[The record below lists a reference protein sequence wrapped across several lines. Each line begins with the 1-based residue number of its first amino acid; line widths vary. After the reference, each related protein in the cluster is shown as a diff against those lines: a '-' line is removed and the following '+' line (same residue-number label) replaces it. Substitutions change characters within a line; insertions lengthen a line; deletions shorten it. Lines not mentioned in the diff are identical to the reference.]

1 MFSRFFIDRPIFSSV
16 LSIIIVMAGLVAIKN
31 LPVQEYPAI
40 VPPQITVQ
48 AVYPGADAETL
59 SKTVAAPLEDAIN
72 GAQDMIYMTST
83 ASPSGILNMSITFAT
98 GTDPAAANVDVNNR
112 VQVAMNRLPEAVRRQ
127 GVSVR
132 ERSPDML
139 RVIAFTSENRVHD
152 ALWLNNYALINVID
166 DIKRIQGVGDA
177 FLFGSKEYALRVWL
191 KPDRLAAFNLTVND
205 VLAVIRSQNVQL
217 AAGQIGGEP
226 AAKKMAFTYTVT
238 TPGRLKTAE
247 EFGNILVRTNADG
260 SSLRLKDV
268 ANVELGA
275 ERYILKGA
283 RNKEPMAVAGVFLAP
298 GANALEVDAKLTKVL
313 EKVAKKFPED
323 VRYHTLYDTTKFV
336 NTSIEEVLWTLLEA
350 IVMVVIIIYFFLGNL
365 RATIIPVLAI
375 PVSIVGTFAGLYV
388 AGFSINLLTLFALIL
403 AIGLVVDDAIIVIE
417 NVERLLHERKELT
430 VRDATVEA
438 MREITGPVV
447 AIVFVLS
454 AVFIPAALMG
464 GFSGVMYQQ
473 FAMTIVISVVISG
486 IVALTLTPALCNVF
500 LRRDAPRPLL
510 PIRLFNALFAKMTAG
525 FNRGVRLTLRFAA
538 LNLLLFAA
546 LVGSGYWMAEKLPT
560 GLVPGEDKGVL
571 MVLTYLMPGASLDR
585 TVAVQNE
592 VADTMLADPNI
603 NSMGT
608 MSGIDLAT
616 FAFKSD
622 AGIGFAHLKDWS
634 ERTRPDQS
642 AEALAGKLMMQF
654 MQNKEAM
661 IIPVNPPP
669 IRGMSATGGFEL
681 YVQDRTGGDIL
692 AFGALMSKLVAAANE
707 RPELVRVRTTF
718 NASVPQYR
726 VTVDEAKAKA
736 LGVAVADVYTT
747 LGTTFG
753 TGYANDFNLYGRT
766 YHVNVQ
772 LEPTYSN
779 SIEDYR
785 NVFVRSSTG
794 ALVPVSSLVSTK
806 RVVGPS
812 VIQRFNMF
820 TAAQL
825 SGQPAPG
832 YSSGDAMNAI
842 QEVAEKVLPEGY
854 TIAWAGTS
862 YQEQSVAGKGNN
874 AFIFAILFIFL
885 ILAALYESWML
896 PISIL
901 TTVPFALFG
910 ATVAVMLRGLE
921 NDIYFQVGLV
931 TLVGLTAKNAIL
943 IVEFAEQKRK
953 EGMELFQATIEGAR
967 IRFRPI
973 VMTSLAFIG
982 GTLPLAIS
990 TGAGANSRH
999 IIGTTVVGG
1008 MIMLTAVA
1016 IFFIPLFYYLIMRL
1030 RGKFI
1035 TEKGAQDADA

>member
-1 MFSRFFIDRPIFSSV
+1 MFSRFFIDRPIFASV
-16 LSIIIVMAGLVAIKN
+16 MSIIVVLAGLIAIKN

-59 SKTVAAPLEDAIN
+59 AKTVAAPLEDAVN
-72 GAQDMIYMTST
+72 GAKDMIYMTST

-98 GTDPAAANVDVNNR
+98 GTDPSAANVDVNNR
-112 VQVAMNRLPEAVRRQ
+112 VQVALSKLPEEVRRQ
-127 GVSVR
+127 GISVR

-139 RVIAFTSENRVHD
+139 RVLAFTSENRVHD
-152 ALWLNNYALINVID
+152 ALWLNNYALINVMD
-166 DIKRIQGVGDA
+166 DIKRIPGVGDA

-191 KPDRLAAFNLTVND
+191 KPDKLAAFNLTVND

-226 AAKKMAFTYTVT
+226 AVRKMAYTYTVT
-238 TPGRLKTAE
+238 TPGRLKSAE
-247 EFGNILVRTNADG
+247 QFGNILVRTNPDG
-260 SSLRLKDV
+260 TSLRLKDV

-275 ERYILKGA
+275 ERYILKGT

-298 GANALEVDAKLTKVL
+298 GANALEVDAQLTQVL
-313 EKVAKKFPED
+313 KEVAKKFPED

-336 NTSIEEVLWTLLEA
+336 KTSIDEVLMTLAEA
-350 IVMVVIIIYFFLGNL
+350 IVLVVLIIYFFLGNV

-375 PVSIVGTFAGLYV
+375 PVSIVGTFAGLYL

-417 NVERLLHERKELT
+417 NVERLLGERKDLS
-430 VRDATVEA
+430 VRDAVIEA

-454 AVFIPAALMG
+454 AVFIPASLLG

-500 LRRDAPRPLL
+500 LRREEPRPIL
-510 PIRLFNALFAKMTAG
+510 PIRVFNAFFAKMTAG
-525 FNRGVRLTLRFAA
+525 FNRGVRLTLRLAA

-546 LVGSGYWMAEKLPT
+546 LVGSGYWLSQKLPT

-571 MVLTYLMPGASLDR
+571 MVLTYLMPGASLER
-585 TVAVQNE
+585 TVGVQSE
-592 VADTMLADPNI
+592 VADTLLADPLI
-603 NSMGT
+603 TSLGA

-622 AGIGFAHLKDWS
+622 AGIAFAHLADWS

-642 AEALAGKLMMQF
+642 ADALAGKFMMQL

-669 IRGMSATGGFEL
+669 IRGMSATGGFEM
-681 YVQDRTGGDIL
+681 YVQDRTGGDLL
-692 AFGALMSKLVAAANE
+692 ALDAVMKKLVEQANA
-707 RPELVRVRTTF
+707 RPELTRVRTTF
-718 NASVPQYR
+718 NAGVPQYR
-726 VTVDEAKAKA
+726 VTVDEDKARA
-736 LGVAVADVYTT
+736 LGVNVADIYTT
-747 LGTTFG
+747 LGATFG

-772 LEPTYSN
+772 LEPAYSD

-785 NVFVRSSTG
+785 DVFVRSSTG
-794 ALVPVSSLVSTK
+794 ALIPVISLVKTQ
-806 RVVGPS
+806 RTVGPS

-832 YSSGDAMNAI
+832 YSSGDAMRAVA
-842 QEVAEKVLPEGY
+842 EVAAEVLPEGY
-854 TIAWAGTS
+854 TVAWAGTS
-862 YQEQSVAGKGNN
+862 FQEQTVADKGNN
-874 AFIFAILFIFL
+874 AFVFAIIFIFL

-896 PISIL
+896 PITIL
-901 TTVPFALFG
+901 MTVPFALLG
-910 ATVAVMLRGLE
+910 ATLAVYLRGLE

-943 IVEFAEQKRK
+943 IVEFAEQKRR
-953 EGMELFQATIEGAR
+953 EGYALFESTLEGAR

-1008 MIMLTAVA
+1008 MVMLTAVA

-1030 RGKFI
+1030 RSRFVAD
-1035 TEKGAQDADA
+1035 KGVENVR

>member
-1 MFSRFFIDRPIFSSV
+1 MFSRFFIDRPIFASV
-16 LSIIIVMAGLVAIKN
+16 MSIIVVLAGLIAIRN

-40 VPPQITVQ
+40 VPPQIMVQ
-48 AVYPGADAETL
+48 AVYPGADADTL
-59 SKTVAAPLEDAIN
+59 AKTVAAPLEDAIN
-72 GAQDMIYMTST
+72 GAKNMIYMTST
-83 ASPSGILNMSITFAT
+83 ASPTGILTVSIFFET
-98 GTDPAAANVDVNNR
+98 GTDPASANVDVNNR
-112 VQVAMNRLPEAVRRQ
+112 VQVALSRLPEEVRRQ

-139 RVIAFTSENRVHD
+139 RVLSFTSENRVHD

-166 DIKRIQGVGDA
+166 DIKRIPGVGDA

-191 KPDRLAAFNLTVND
+191 KPDRLAAYNLTVND
-205 VLAVIRSQNVQL
+205 VLTSIRSQNVQL
-217 AAGQIGGEP
+217 AAGEIGGEP
-226 AAKKMAFTYTVT
+226 VAKKMAYTYTVT

-247 EFGNILVRTNADG
+247 EFGNIMLRTNPDG

-268 ANVELGA
+268 ANVELGS
-275 ERYILKGA
+275 ERYMLKGT

-298 GANALEVDAKLTKVL
+298 GANALDVDAQLTEVL
-313 EKVAKKFPED
+313 KEVSKKFPED
-323 VRYHTLYDTTKFV
+323 VRYNSLYDTTTFV
-336 NTSIEEVLWTLLEA
+336 KTSIEEVLTTLAEA
-350 IVMVVIIIYFFLGNL
+350 IVMVVLIIYFFLGNV

-375 PVSIVGTFAGLYV
+375 PVSIVGTFAGLYI

-417 NVERLLHERKELT
+417 NVERLLSENKHLS
-430 VRDATVEA
+430 VRDATIEA

-454 AVFIPAALMG
+454 AVFIPASLMG

-473 FAMTIVISVVISG
+473 FAMTIVISVIISG

-500 LRRDAPRPLL
+500 LRRDEPRPIW
-510 PIRLFNALFAKMTAG
+510 PIRVFNAFFAKITAG
-525 FNRGVRLTLRFAA
+525 FNRGVRIMLRLAA
-538 LNLLLFAA
+538 LNLLLFGV
-546 LVGSGYWMAEKLPT
+546 LVGAGYWLSEKLPT
-560 GLVPGEDKGVL
+560 GLVPGEDKGFI
-571 MVLTYLMPGASLDR
+571 MVLTYLMPGSSLER
-585 TVAVQNE
+585 TVEVQGQ
-592 VADTMLADPNI
+592 VADALLSDPKI
-603 NSMGT
+603 DSVGA

-622 AGIGFAHLKDWS
+622 SGIAFAHLADWDK
-634 ERTRPDQS
+634 RTSPGES
-642 AEALAGKLMMQF
+642 ADAIAGKYMMKF
-654 MQNKEAM
+654 LQNKEAF

-681 YVQDRTGGDIL
+681 YVQDRTGGDML
-692 AFGALMSKLVAAANE
+692 AFDGIMKKLVEKANA
-707 RPELVRVRTTF
+707 RPELARVRTTF
-718 NASVPQYR
+718 NAGVPQYHI
-726 VTVDEAKAKA
+726 TVDEDKARA
-736 LGVAVADVYTT
+736 LGVAIADIYTT
-747 LGTTFG
+747 LGSTFG

-772 LEPTYSN
+772 VEPQFRDSV
-779 SIEDYR
+779 EDYR
-785 NVFVRSSTG
+785 DVFVRSSSG
-794 ALVPVSSLVSTK
+794 ALVPISSLVVAK
-806 RVVGPS
+806 RIVGPS
-812 VIQRFNMF
+812 IIQRFNMF

-832 YSSGDAMNAI
+832 YSSGDAMRAI
-842 QEVAEKVLPEGY
+842 QEVTSEVLPAGY
-854 TIAWAGTS
+854 TIAWSGTS
-862 YQEQSVAGKGNN
+862 FQEQKVSGKGNN
-874 AFIFAILFIFL
+874 AFIFALIFIFL

-896 PISIL
+896 PITIL
-901 TTVPFALFG
+901 MTVPFALLG
-910 ATVAVMLRGLE
+910 AAMAVWMRGLE

-943 IVEFAEQKRK
+943 IVEFAQQKLR
-953 EGMELFQATIEGAR
+953 EGLDLYQATIEGAR

-1008 MIMLTAVA
+1008 MVMLTVVA

-1030 RGKFI
+1030 RARFI
-1035 TEKGAQDADA
+1035 KNEGAEDAN

>member
-1 MFSRFFIDRPIFSSV
+1 MFSKFFIDRPIFASV
-16 LSIIIVMAGLVAIKN
+16 LSIIVILAGVVAIKG
-31 LPVQEYPAI
+31 LPVQEYPSI
-40 VPPQITVQ
+40 VPPQINVQ

-59 SKTVAAPLEDAIN
+59 ANTVAAPLEDAIN
-72 GAQDMIYMTST
+72 GAKNMIYMTST
-83 ASPSGILNMSITFAT
+83 ASPSGILTMSITFAT
-98 GTDPAAANVDVNNR
+98 GTDPSAANVDVNNR
-112 VQVAMNRLPEAVRRQ
+112 VQVALNKLPEEVRRQ

-166 DIKRIQGVGDA
+166 DIKRIPGVGDA

-191 KPDRLAAFNLTVND
+191 KPDSLAAYDLTVND
-205 VLAVIRSQNVQL
+205 VLGVIRSQNVQL

-226 AAKKMAFTYTVT
+226 AVEKMAYTYTVT
-238 TPGRLKTAE
+238 TPGRLKTAD
-247 EFGNILVRTNADG
+247 EFGNILVRTNPDG

-268 ANVELGA
+268 ARVELGA
-275 ERYILKGA
+275 ERYMLKGT

-298 GANALEVDAKLTKVL
+298 GANALEVDAALTKVL
-313 EKVAKKFPED
+313 EEVSQKFPED
-323 VRYHTLYDTTKFV
+323 VRYHTLYDTTTFV
-336 NTSIEEVLWTLLEA
+336 KTSIEEVLMTLAEA
-350 IVMVVIIIYFFLGNL
+350 IVMVVLIIYFFLGNV

-375 PVSIVGTFAGLYV
+375 PVSIVGTFAGLYI

-430 VRDATVEA
+430 VREATIEA
-438 MREITGPVV
+438 MREITGPVI

-454 AVFIPAALMG
+454 AVFIPASLMG

-486 IVALTLTPALCNVF
+486 IVALSLTPALCNVF
-500 LRRDAPRPLL
+500 LRREEPTPIL
-510 PIRLFNALFAKMTAG
+510 PIRLFNTFFARLTSG
-525 FNRGVRLTLRFAA
+525 FNRGVRLTLKLA
-538 LNLLLFAA
+538 LMNLLIFGVLIGAGA
-546 LVGSGYWMAEKLPT
+546 WLSQKLPT

-571 MVLTYLMPGASLDR
+571 MVLTYLMPGASLER
-585 TVAVQNE
+585 TVEVQDQ
-592 VADTMLADPNI
+592 VADTLLADPLVE
-603 NSMGT
+603 SLGA

-622 AGIGFAHLKDWS
+622 AGIAFAHLSDWS
-634 ERTRPDQS
+634 ERTEPGQS
-642 AEALAGKLMMQF
+642 ADAMAGKFMMQM

-681 YVQDRTGGDIL
+681 YVQDRTGGDLL
-692 AFGALMSKLVAAANE
+692 AFDGVMKQLVAKANE
-707 RPELVRVRTTF
+707 RPELTRVRTTF
-718 NASVPQYR
+718 NAGVPQYR
-726 VTVDEAKAKA
+726 ITVNEDKAKA
-736 LGVAVADVYTT
+736 LGVQISDIYTT
-747 LGTTFG
+747 LGSTFG

-772 LEPTYSN
+772 LEPSYRESV
-779 SIEDYR
+779 EDYR
-785 NVFVRSSTG
+785 DVFVRSSSG
-794 ALVPVSSLVSTK
+794 ALIPISSLVDAK
-806 RVVGPS
+806 RIVGPS
-812 VIQRFNMF
+812 VVQRFNMF

-832 YSSGDAMNAI
+832 YSSGDAMRAI
-842 QEVAEKVLPEGY
+842 QEVTAEVLPEGY

-862 YQEQSVAGKGNN
+862 YQEQQVAGKGNN
-874 AFIFAILFIFL
+874 AFIFAIVFIFL
-885 ILAALYESWML
+885 ILAALYESWMI
-896 PISIL
+896 PFTIL
-901 TTVPFALFG
+901 MTVPFALLG
-910 ATVAVMLRGLE
+910 ATLAVYFRGLE

-943 IVEFAEQKRK
+943 IVEFAQQKLR
-953 EGMELFQATIEGAR
+953 EGLDLYQATIEGAR

-982 GTLPLAIS
+982 GTLPLALS
-990 TGAGANSRH
+990 SGAGANSRH

-1008 MIMLTAVA
+1008 MVMLTVVA

-1030 RGKFI
+1030 RAKFY
-1035 TEKGAQDADA
+1035 TDKGGEDARN

>member
-1 MFSRFFIDRPIFSSV
+1 MFSKFFIDRPIFASV
-16 LSIIIVMAGLVAIKN
+16 FSIVVVLAGLIAIKN
-31 LPVQEYPAI
+31 LPVQEYPSI

-72 GAQDMIYMTST
+72 GAKDMIYMTST

-98 GTDPAAANVDVNNR
+98 GTDPSAANVDVNNR
-112 VQVAMNRLPEAVRRQ
+112 VQVALNKLPEEVRRQ
-127 GVSVR
+127 GVSIR

-166 DIKRIQGVGDA
+166 DIKRIPGVGDA
-177 FLFGSKEYALRVWL
+177 ILFGSKEYALRVWL
-191 KPDRLAAFNLTVND
+191 KPEKLAAYNLTVND
-205 VLAVIRSQNVQL
+205 VLAVIRSQNVQI

-226 AAKKMAFTYTVT
+226 AAKKQAYTYTVT

-247 EFGNILVRTNADG
+247 EFGNILVRTNPDG
-260 SSLRLKDV
+260 SSLHLTDV
-268 ANVELGA
+268 ARVELGS
-275 ERYILKGA
+275 ERYMLEGA
-283 RNKEPMAVAGVFLAP
+283 YNKEPMAVSGIFLSP
-298 GANALEVDAKLTKVL
+298 GANALEVDAALTKVL
-313 EKVAKKFPED
+313 EEVSKKFPED
-323 VRYHTLYDTTKFV
+323 MRYQTIYDTTKFV
-336 NTSIEEVLWTLLEA
+336 RTSIDEVLMTLAEA
-350 IVMVVIIIYFFLGNL
+350 IVLVVLIIYFFLGNV

-375 PVSIVGTFAGLYV
+375 PVSIIGTFAGLYI
-388 AGFSINLLTLFALIL
+388 AGYSINLLTLFALIL
-403 AIGLVVDDAIIVIE
+403 AIGLVVDDAIVVIE
-417 NVERLLHERKELT
+417 NVERLLAERKEIS
-430 VRDATVEA
+430 VREATIEA

-447 AIVFVLS
+447 AIVLVLS

-500 LRRDAPRPLL
+500 LRREEPRPIL
-510 PIRLFNALFAKMTAG
+510 PIRLFNAFFAKMTEG
-525 FNRGVRLTLRFAA
+525 FNRGVRLTIRLAVF
-538 LNLLLFAA
+538 NLLLFGV
-546 LVGSGYWMAEKLPT
+546 LVGAGAWLSEKLPT

-571 MVLTYLMPGASLDR
+571 MVLSYLMPGASLDR
-585 TVAVQNE
+585 TVEVQNS
-592 VADTMLADPNI
+592 VADTMLADPMVHSI
-603 NSMGT
+603 GS

-622 AGIGFAHLKDWS
+622 AGIAFAHLADWS
-634 ERTRPDQS
+634 ERPGAGES
-642 AEALAGKLMMQF
+642 ADALAGKFMMQF
-654 MQNKEAM
+654 MQSKEAM

-681 YVQDRTGGDIL
+681 YVQDRTGGDLL
-692 AFGALMSKLVAAANE
+692 AFDALMKKLVAAANA
-707 RPELVRVRTTF
+707 RPELTGVRTTF
-718 NASVPQYR
+718 SAGVPQYR
-726 VTVDEAKAKA
+726 VAVDEAKAKA
-736 LGVAVADVYTT
+736 LGVSISDVYTT
-747 LGTTFG
+747 LGSTFG

-772 LEPTYSN
+772 VEPENRDSV
-779 SIEDYR
+779 EDYR
-785 NVFVRSSTG
+785 DVFVRSTSG
-794 ALVPVSSLVSTK
+794 ALIPISSLVKSK
-806 RVVGPS
+806 RVVGAS

-832 YSSGDAMNAI
+832 YSSGDAMRTI
-842 QEVAEKVLPEGY
+842 QEVAAEILPQGY
-854 TIAWAGTS
+854 TLAWAGTS
-862 YQEQSVAGKGNN
+862 YQEQKVAGKGSN
-874 AFIFAILFIFL
+874 AFIFAIVFIFL

-896 PISIL
+896 PVTIL
-901 TTVPFALFG
+901 MTVPFALLG
-910 ATVAVMLRGLE
+910 AVLAVYARGLE

-943 IVEFAEQKRK
+943 IVEFAQQKLQ
-953 EGMELFQATIEGAR
+953 EGLDLYQATLEGAR

-1008 MIMLTAVA
+1008 MVMLTAVA

-1030 RGKFI
+1030 RSRFVTK
-1035 TEKGAQDADA
+1035 KGAENAR

>member
-1 MFSRFFIDRPIFSSV
+1 MFSRFFIDRPIFASV
-16 LSIIIVMAGLVAIKN
+16 MSIIVVLTGLIAIKN

-40 VPPQITVQ
+40 IPPQITVQ

-59 SKTVAAPLEDAIN
+59 SKTVAAPLEEAIN
-72 GAQDMIYMTST
+72 GARDMIYMTST
-83 ASPSGILNMSITFAT
+83 ASPSGILNLSITFAT

-112 VQVAMNRLPEAVRRQ
+112 VQVALNKLPEEVRRQ

-139 RVIAFTSENRVHD
+139 RVIAFTSEGRVHD

-166 DIKRIQGVGDA
+166 DIKRIPGVGDA

-191 KPDRLAAFNLTVND
+191 KPDKMAAFNLTVND

-226 AAKKMAFTYTVT
+226 AAKKMAYTYTVT

-247 EFGNILVRTNADG
+247 QFGDILVRTNPDG
-260 SSLRLKDV
+260 SSLKLKDV
-268 ANVELGA
+268 AKVELGA
-275 ERYILKGA
+275 ERYMLKGT

-298 GANALEVDAKLTKVL
+298 GANALDVDAQLTEVL
-313 EKVAKKFPED
+313 KEVAKKFPED
-323 VRYHTLYDTTKFV
+323 VRYHALYDTTTFV
-336 NTSIEEVLWTLLEA
+336 KKSIEEVLTTLAEA
-350 IVMVVIIIYFFLGNL
+350 IVMVVLIIYFFLGNV

-375 PVSIVGTFAGLYV
+375 PVSIVGTFAGLYI

-417 NVERLLHERKELT
+417 NVERLLSENKHLS
-430 VRDATVEA
+430 VRDATVEG

-454 AVFIPAALMG
+454 AVFIPASLLG
-464 GFSGVMYQQ
+464 GFSGIMYQQ

-500 LRRDAPRPLL
+500 LRRDEPRPLW
-510 PIRLFNALFAKMTAG
+510 PIRVFNAFFAKMTSG
-525 FNRGVRLTLRFAA
+525 FNRGVRLMLRLAL
-538 LNLLLFAA
+538 LNLLLFGV
-546 LVGSGYWMAEKLPT
+546 LVGTGYWLSQKLPT
-560 GLVPGEDKGVL
+560 GLVPSEDKGFI

-585 TVAVQNE
+585 TVKVQEE
-592 VADTMLADPNI
+592 VADTMLSDPLI
-603 NSMGT
+603 DSLGA

-622 AGIGFAHLKDWS
+622 AGIAFAHLIDWS
-634 ERTRPDQS
+634 ERTESGQS
-642 AEALAGKLMMQF
+642 SEALAGKFMMQF

-669 IRGMSATGGFEL
+669 IRGMSVTGGFEL
-681 YVQDRTGGDIL
+681 YVQDRTGSDLLSFDGI
-692 AFGALMSKLVAAANE
+692 MKKLVEKANA
-707 RPELVRVRTTF
+707 RPELARVRTTF
-718 NASVPQYR
+718 NAGVPQYR
-726 VTVDEAKAKA
+726 ITVDEDKARA
-736 LGVAVADVYTT
+736 LNVDIADVYTT
-747 LGTTFG
+747 LGATFG

-772 LEPTYSN
+772 LEPAYSS

-785 NVFVRSSTG
+785 NVFVRASTG
-794 ALVPVSSLVSTK
+794 ALVPISSLVHAK
-806 RVVGPS
+806 RTVGPS
-812 VIQRFNMF
+812 IIQRFNMF

-825 SGQPAPG
+825 TGQPAPG
-832 YSSGDAMNAI
+832 YSSGDAIRAI
-842 QEVAEKVLPEGY
+842 QEVAAETLPKGY
-854 TIAWAGTS
+854 TTAWAGTS
-862 YQEQSVAGKGNN
+862 YQEQKLAGKGSN
-874 AFIFAILFIFL
+874 AFVFAIVFIFL

-896 PISIL
+896 PITIL
-901 TTVPFALFG
+901 MTVPFALLG
-910 ATVAVMLRGLE
+910 ATIAVLLRGLE

-931 TLVGLTAKNAIL
+931 TLIGLTAKNAIL
-943 IVEFAEQKRK
+943 IVEFAQQKRR
-953 EGMELFQATIEGAR
+953 EGLDLYQATIEGAR

-982 GTLPLAIS
+982 GTLPLALS

-1008 MIMLTAVA
+1008 MVMLTAVA
-1016 IFFIPLFYYLIMRL
+1016 IFFIPLFYYLIMKL
-1030 RGKFI
+1030 RARFVRD
-1035 TEKGAQDADA
+1035 KGVENAD

>member
-1 MFSRFFIDRPIFSSV
+1 MFSKFFIDRPIFASV
-16 LSIIIVMAGLVAIKN
+16 LSIIVVLAGLIAIKN

-40 VPPQITVQ
+40 VPPQIMVQ

-59 SKTVAAPLEDAIN
+59 AKTVAAPLEDAVN
-72 GAQDMIYMTST
+72 GAKNMIYMTST
-83 ASPSGILNMSITFAT
+83 ASPSGILNMNITFET
-98 GTDPAAANVDVNNR
+98 GTDPSAANVDVNNR
-112 VQVAMNRLPEAVRRQ
+112 VQVALSKLPEEVQRQ
-127 GVSVR
+127 GLSVR

-166 DIKRIQGVGDA
+166 DIKRIPGVGDA
-177 FLFGSKEYALRVWL
+177 ILFGSREYALRVWID
-191 KPDRLAAFNLTVND
+191 PDKLTAYNLTVND

-226 AAKKMAFTYTVT
+226 AAEKMAYTYSVT

-247 EFGNILVRTNADG
+247 QFGDILVRTNADG
-260 SSLRLKDV
+260 SSLRLKDI
-268 ANVELGA
+268 ARVELGS

-283 RNKEPMAVAGVFLAP
+283 YNKEPMAVAGVFLAP
-298 GANALEVDAKLTKVL
+298 GANALQVDAALTEVL
-313 EKVAKKFPED
+313 KEVSKKFPED
-323 VRYHTLYDTTKFV
+323 VHYHALYDTTKFV
-336 NTSIEEVLWTLLEA
+336 KTSIEEVLHTLAEA
-350 IVMVVIIIYFFLGNL
+350 IILVVIIIYFFLGNV

-375 PVSIVGTFAGLYV
+375 PVSIVGTFAGLYI
-388 AGFSINLLTLFALIL
+388 AGYSINLLTLFALIL

-417 NVERLLHERKELT
+417 NVERLLAENKDMS

-500 LRRDAPRPLL
+500 LHRKEPRPLWL
-510 PIRLFNALFAKMTAG
+510 IRVFNAFFAKLTDG
-525 FNRGVRLTLRFAA
+525 FSRGVRLTLRLAV
-538 LNLLLFAA
+538 LNLVIFGA
-546 LVGSGYWMAEKLPT
+546 LVGAGAWLSEKLPT

-571 MVLTYLMPGASLDR
+571 MVLSYLMPGSSLER
-585 TVAVQNE
+585 TVEVQNQ
-592 VADTMLADPNI
+592 VADMLLNDPLI
-603 NSMGT
+603 ESMGS

-622 AGIGFAHLKDWS
+622 AGIAFAHLTDWS
-634 ERTRPDQS
+634 ERT
-642 AEALAGKLMMQF
+642 EANKSVQAVAGKF
-654 MQNKEAM
+654 MGMLQQNKEAM
-661 IIPVNPPP
+661 IIPVSPPP
-669 IRGMSATGGFEL
+669 IMGMSAMGGFEM
-681 YVQDRTGGDIL
+681 YVQDRTGGDML
-692 AFGALMSKLVAAANE
+692 AFDALIKKLIAKANE
-707 RPELVRVRTTF
+707 RPELTGVRTTF
-718 NASVPQYR
+718 NAGVPQYH
-726 VTVDEAKAKA
+726 VEVDEDKARA
-736 LGVAVADVYTT
+736 LGVAIADIYST
-747 LGTTFG
+747 LGSTFG

-772 LEPTYSN
+772 LEPKYST

-785 NVFVRSSTG
+785 NVFVRSSSG
-794 ALVPVSSLVSTK
+794 ALIPISSLVHTE

-825 SGQPAPG
+825 SGQPAMG
-832 YSSGDAMNAI
+832 YSSGEAMRAI
-842 QEVAEKVLPEGY
+842 QEVADEVLPEGY

-862 YQEQSVAGKGNN
+862 YQEKKLEGKGNT
-874 AFIFAILFIFL
+874 AFIFAIVFIFL

-896 PISIL
+896 PITIL
-901 TTVPFALFG
+901 MTVPFALLG
-910 ATVAVMLRGLE
+910 ATLAVYLRGLE
-921 NDIYFQVGLV
+921 DDIYFQVGLV

-943 IVEFAEQKRK
+943 IVEFAQQKLH
-953 EGMELFQATIEGAR
+953 EGLDLYQATLEGAR

-1008 MIMLTAVA
+1008 MVMLTVVA

-1030 RGKFI
+1030 RMKFI
-1035 TEKGAQDADA
+1035 KQKGAEDAR